1 MKPPEIQPPQGDVVH
16 QSNALYRN
24 GLDLRPIHRHNGNT
38 VHTDNL
44 TSSTRVSGDAKRN
57 GVTDMFARP
66 IGGTV
71 TSVTQSRFDSR
82 RGSALKMMLVFILGL
97 MGAFAAAPA
106 IADTTGEEYDF
117 RIAGN
122 VKNEGEP
129 LADVRIEVSNDSYN
143 AEVVTDAE
151 GKWAIGVPEGG
162 IYNVTL
168 DESTLPEGIAVLE
181 GGATQTVEI
190 GPSGSVVKNFFIGE
204 GERQVVTLGDQIVQR
219 LIYGINFGLMLGLA
233 SIGLSLIYGT
243 TGLSNFSHAELVTFG
258 ALMALAFGVVL
269 ALPLWIALPL
279 ALVASAG
286 LGWAQDAG
294 LWRPLRKRG
303 LGLVQL
309 MIVSIGLSLA
319 VRYLFQFFVGG
330 GTTQLPGSG
339 GDKIPLFGAVA
350 LSVVD
355 LWSMGISLVVIVL
368 FALWLLYSKTGK
380 ATRAI
385 SDNSALAAA
394 SGIDV
399 DRVVRIVWILASVL
413 AGLAGILWAYFRPG
427 IKWDMGEKILLL
439 MFAAV
444 VLGGLGTAFGALL
457 GALIVG
463 ILVETSA
470 LVIPSDLKYV
480 GALVLLIAILL
491 VRPQGILGRKER
503 IG

>member
-16 QSNALYRN
+16 QSNSLYRN

-106 IADTTGEEYDF
+106 IADTTGEDYDF

-129 LADVRIEVSNDSYN
+129 LADVRIEVSNDSYS

-413 AGLAGILWAYFRPG
+413 AGLAGILWAYFRPVSYTHLTLPT
-427 IKWDMGEKILLL
+427 KR
-439 MFAAV
+439 
-444 VLGGLGTAFGALL
+444 
-457 GALIVG
+457 IV
-463 ILVETSA
+463 
-470 LVIPSDLKYV
+470 
-480 GALVLLIAILL
+480 
-491 VRPQGILGRKER
+491 
-503 IG
+503 